1 MRWRQTWIQ
10 IGRVLGPGLGPVL
23 GPALFPTLGRGL
35 GPLCARTWARYLR
48 LRRRLETWWV
58 GVQRRSEFSRP
69 PTIYAA
75 HLSAGAAHCDTIGLW
90 RPGLWQQWVLFE
102 TRGGAPGQSLYL
114 AYAPRRRAH
123 CMSGIPLVHGV
134 GSQSLA
140 RSMEGADHHVGISGL
155 GARCVRLC
163 PDSPQCSGTICGSIA
178 VSVSASV
185 PVDAAL
191 ACAVA
196 PSGTLECHRP
206 CPARAYFR

>member
-1 MRWRQTWIQ
+1 MV
-10 IGRVLGPGLGPVL
+10 GRR
-23 GPALFPTLGRGL
+23 PAEVGILQAAGEICGTSFRRG
-35 GPLCARTWARYLR
+35 GALR
-48 LRRRLETWWV
+48 HHWLVASRALAAV
-58 GVQRRSEFSRP
+58 GVVRNSR
-69 PTIYAA
+69 
-75 HLSAGAAHCDTIGLW
+75 
-90 RPGLWQQWVLFE
+90 
-102 TRGGAPGQSLYL
+102 GAPGQSLYL

-163 PDSPQCSGTICGSIA
+163 PDFPQCSGTICGSIA

-196 PSGTLECHRP
+196 PSGTLECRRP